1 MGKNFDE
8 STLLKSLEGVS
19 DAEKVQKLIKKLAES
34 EKLNGELKAKL
45 IDHDKVVKVKDL
57 LEKKLERNNQILLR
71 TEEAKSKLEELCRG
85 LQKANQQTRDESIA
99 KMKKLELERAQ
110 AVEQLKITLKDIER
124 TMNEGRQKSDSLAE
138 DNKKLSEK
146 FTEIGQQYEER
157 MNVIDE
163 QMRKKEKYYEEF
175 GKAKDLEIKL
185 LQAKLDASSI
195 QVRKA
200 GMEKDELAKIV
211 LEETARVGGALQ
223 TEKAL
228 RDQVMEYSSK
238 YSELTSCLAKSNEA
252 FDKFKKE
259 IDRVNTKCS
268 QIEKE
273 GSLFKKK
280 CEQAN
285 QKVLVLTMTNQEYA
299 EKIASSEKK
308 IQMLENLCRAL
319 RKGEAASPAPEATV
333 TSSEKTN

>member
-19 DAEKVQKLIKKLAES
+19 DADKVQKLIKKLGES
-34 EKLNGELKAKL
+34 EKQNAELKAKL
-45 IDHDKVVKVKDL
+45 VDFDKVVKVKDL
-57 LEKKLERNNQILLR
+57 TEKKLERNNQVLLR

-99 KMKKLELERAQ
+99 KMKKLEVERAQ
-110 AVEQLKITLKDIER
+110 AVEQLKITLKDIEK
-124 TMNEGRQKSDSLAE
+124 TMAEGRCKSDSLAE

-157 MNVIDE
+157 MNVIDQ
-163 QMRKKEKYYEEF
+163 QMQKKEKYWEEF

-195 QVRKA
+195 QVKKA

-228 RDQVMEYSSK
+228 RDQVKEYSSK

-259 IDRVNTKCS
+259 IERVNTKCN

-273 GSLFKKK
+273 GVIFKKK
-280 CEQAN
+280 YEEAN
-285 QKVLVLTMTNQEYA
+285 QKVLVLTMDNQEMQ
-299 EKIASSEKK
+299 EKFAQYEKK

-319 RKGEAASPAPEATV
+319 RKGNGIITEEPTTDTA
-333 TSSEKTN
+333 

>member
-19 DAEKVQKLIKKLAES
+19 DEEKVKKLIKKLADS
-34 EKLNGELKAKL
+34 EKQNADLKAKVV
-45 IDHDKVVKVKDL
+45 DFDKVVKVKDL
-57 LEKKLERNNQILLR
+57 TEKKLEKNNQVLLR

-85 LQKANQQTRDESIA
+85 LQKVNQQTRDESIA
-99 KMKKLELERAQ
+99 KMKKLEVERAQ
-110 AVEQLKITLKDIER
+110 AVEQLKITLKDIEK
-124 TMNEGRQKSDSLAE
+124 TMAEGRSKSDSLAE

-157 MNVIDE
+157 MNVIDQ
-163 QMRKKEKYYEEF
+163 QMQKKEKYWEEF

-228 RDQVMEYSSK
+228 REQVQEYSSK
-238 YSELTSCLAKSNEA
+238 YSELTSCLSKSNEA

-259 IDRVNTKCS
+259 IERVNSKCI

-273 GSLFKKK
+273 GLSFKKK
-280 CEQAN
+280 CDQAN

-299 EKIASSEKK
+299 EKIASSDKK

-319 RKGEAASPAPEATV
+319 RKGETTETTEQPETATE
-333 TSSEKTN
+333 TK

>member
-8 STLLKSLEGVS
+8 AALLKSLEGVP

-34 EKLNGELKAKL
+34 EKQNAELKTKVS
-45 IDHDKVVKVKDL
+45 DYDKVVKVKDL
-57 LEKKLERNNQILLR
+57 MEKKLERNNQILLR

-110 AVEQLKITLKDIER
+110 AVEQLKITLKDIEK
-124 TMNEGRQKSDSLAE
+124 TMTEGRAKSDLLSE

-146 FTEIGQQYEER
+146 FIEIGQQYEER
-157 MNVIDE
+157 MNVVDQ
-163 QMRKKEKYYEEF
+163 QMQKKEKYWEEF

-200 GMEKDELAKIV
+200 GMEKDELARIM

-228 RDQVMEYSSK
+228 RDQVREYSDK
-238 YSELTSCLAKSNEA
+238 YSELTSCLSKSNEA

-259 IDRVNTKCS
+259 IDRVNSKCLT
-268 QIEKE
+268 IEKDNL
-273 GSLFKKK
+273 STKKK
-280 CEQAN
+280 FEQAN
-285 QKVLVLTMTNQEYA
+285 QKVLVLTMENQEYI
-299 EKIASSEKK
+299 EKIVASNKK

-319 RKGEAASPAPEATV
+319 RKGEEETSEPA
-333 TSSEKTN
+333 TSTAEN